1 MEYYCITD
9 IGLVR
14 EKNQDSYLAIYN
26 DYGDFLVLVADG
38 IGGGKAGEVASG
50 ETIKYFEHAFR
61 QSGPFDSLEDVENF
75 LEFHVNS
82 ANKLVY
88 DLSKK
93 YDSYSGMGTTLTGLL
108 ICKYGNISIN
118 CGDSRVY
125 GFIDDICVHL
135 TKDHT
140 LVNQMLE
147 KGQITFE
154 ESLNH
159 PKKHYLVKAIGI
171 FDKIS
176 SDIHPVKQ
184 MDYYLVCSDGLH
196 SYVSDYEISNI
207 VTDKEL
213 SVQEKVIELKNLAL
227 LKGGFD
233 NITIVLVEVKDV

>member
-9 IGLVR
+9 IGLIR

-61 QSGPFDSLEDVENF
+61 QSGPFDSLEDVNNF
-75 LEFHVNS
+75 LEFHIAS
-82 ANKLVY
+82 ANRLVY
-88 DLSKK
+88 DLSRK
-93 YDSYSGMGTTLTGLL
+93 YESYSGMGTTLTGLM
-108 ICKYGNISIN
+108 ICKFANISIN

-125 GFIDDICVHL
+125 GFIDDLCVHL

-147 KGQITFE
+147 NGQISFQE
-154 ESLNH
+154 AINH

-176 SDIHPVKQ
+176 CDLHPVRDMK
-184 MDYYLVCSDGLH
+184 YYLICSDGLH
-196 SYVSDYEISNI
+196 SYVSDDEISKI
-207 VTDKEL
+207 VFDTKKT
-213 SVQEKVIELKNLAL
+213 VKEKVIELKDLAL
-227 LKGGFD
+227 LKGGYD
-233 NITIVLVEVKDV
+233 NITIVLVEV